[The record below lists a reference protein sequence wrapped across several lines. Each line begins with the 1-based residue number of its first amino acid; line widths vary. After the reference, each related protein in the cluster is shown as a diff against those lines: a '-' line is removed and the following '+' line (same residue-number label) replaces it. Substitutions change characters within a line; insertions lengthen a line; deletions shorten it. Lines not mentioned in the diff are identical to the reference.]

1 MIAAFDEYKTFGDI
15 MKYKDSPI
23 EKNLWTDCL
32 FEIMEK
38 AIENGAECIH
48 FEDVDN
54 LVLEK
59 SKTINEYKLVEP
71 VSSPDSA

>member
-1 MIAAFDEYKTFGDI
+1 
-15 MKYKDSPI
+15 MKHKDSPI

-32 FEIMEK
+32 FGIMEK
-38 AIENGAECIH
+38 AIKNGAECIH

-59 SKTINEYKLVEP
+59 SKAINEYKLVEP